1 MGPTLPKHKEP
12 GEPGGK
18 GGQHQRTERAF
29 TPSRPPHG
37 EGVGAEVREQAWAK
51 VPLLLSPVGRNKPCC
66 PIGGYHFLLP
76 EETLLP
82 PFPGGLHLL
91 S

>member
-18 GGQHQRTERAF
+18 GGQHQRTEHAF
-29 TPSRPPHG
+29 APSRPPHG
-37 EGVGAEVREQAWAK
+37 ERVGAEGREKARAEVPLAQPCGEEQA
-51 VPLLLSPVGRNKPCC
+51 
-66 PIGGYHFLLP
+66 LLP
-76 EETLLP
+76 HKRLP
-82 PFPGGLHLL
+82 LPAAGRDSSASFPGSLHLL